1 MATEAYPAAQLEHWM
16 VRRESRAAVIY
27 YLSKR
32 IELGQHAATM
42 KQFGDAL
49 YAVIC
54 SFAAIAAAT
63 GDNASAVARGYPEKE
78 GWIAVSP

>member
-16 VRRESRAAVIY
+16 VRRESRAAVIN

-32 IELGQHAATM
+32 IELDQHAATM
-42 KQFGDAL
+42 KQFGD
-49 YAVIC
+49 
-54 SFAAIAAAT
+54 AAIAAAT